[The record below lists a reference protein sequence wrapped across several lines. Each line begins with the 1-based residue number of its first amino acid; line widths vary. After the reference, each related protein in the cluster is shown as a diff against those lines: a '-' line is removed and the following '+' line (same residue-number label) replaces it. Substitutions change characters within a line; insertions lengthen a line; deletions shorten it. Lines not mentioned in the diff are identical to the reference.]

1 MLKHERGITLA
12 SNMGKLYERIINNRI
27 TKEVEISEA
36 QAGGQK
42 GKATTDHLLILKDL
56 IKDAQNRRKTT
67 YAAFLDVTK
76 AYDKAWLDGI
86 MYAMHKRGLTNT
98 HWQVVKN
105 LNQNLKAQLLTKHGL
120 TEEFDIRDSIRQG
133 GVLSVIRY
141 ALLMDEISKEINEEK
156 KGKNLEGIEETT
168 GSLLWMDDVLL
179 ISTDPNELQDMLN
192 ITNEIANRYHIEF
205 GKEKRKILKI
215 GPSKKMP
222 TIKLGEMTLEYT
234 NKYKYLG
241 ETLNEKANLETHI
254 QEVKGK
260 VEAAYQTILSIAGN
274 KQFKNIQMETIWTMV
289 EACIIPI
296 ITYAGETRN
305 PTNKEKNRTK
315 PDPGQNH

>member
-1 MLKHERGITLA
+1 M
-12 SNMGKLYERIINNRI
+12 
-27 TKEVEISEA
+27 
-36 QAGGQK
+36 

-56 IKDAQNRRKTT
+56 IKDAQNKKKTT
-67 YAAFLDVTK
+67 YAAFLYVTK

-133 GVLSVIRY
+133 RVLSVIQY

-156 KGKNLEGIEETT
+156 KGKHLEGIEETT
-168 GSLLWMDDVLL
+168 GRLWMDDVLL

-241 ETLNEKANLETHI
+241 ETLNEKANL
-254 QEVKGK
+254 V
-260 VEAAYQTILSIAGN
+260 
-274 KQFKNIQMETIWTMV
+274 
-289 EACIIPI
+289 
-296 ITYAGETRN
+296 
-305 PTNKEKNRTK
+305 
-315 PDPGQNH
+315 

>member
-1 MLKHERGITLA
+1 
-12 SNMGKLYERIINNRI
+12 MGKLHERIINNRI

-56 IKDAQNRRKTT
+56 IKDAQNRKKTT
-67 YAAFLDVTK
+67 YAAFLNVTK

-133 GVLSVIRY
+133 GVLSVIQY

-168 GSLLWMDDVLL
+168 GILLCMDDVLL

-205 GKEKRKILKI
+205 GKEKSKILKI

-222 TIKLGEMTLEYT
+222 TIKLGERL
-234 NKYKYLG
+234 
-241 ETLNEKANLETHI
+241 
-254 QEVKGK
+254 
-260 VEAAYQTILSIAGN
+260 
-274 KQFKNIQMETIWTMV
+274 
-289 EACIIPI
+289 
-296 ITYAGETRN
+296 
-305 PTNKEKNRTK
+305 
-315 PDPGQNH
+315 